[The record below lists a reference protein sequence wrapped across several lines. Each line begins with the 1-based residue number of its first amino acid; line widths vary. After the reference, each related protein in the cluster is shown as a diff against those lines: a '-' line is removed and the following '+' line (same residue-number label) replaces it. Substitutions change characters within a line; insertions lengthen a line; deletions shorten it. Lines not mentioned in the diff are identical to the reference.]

1 MPAQLPNYPSKI
13 SQAQVSG
20 PWSVFGIG
28 QVGAFSGATY
38 CTVHLSGIEK
48 RLTSGNY
55 VQMKILTMKNVLIK
69 KKVDQL
75 NFKCDTKSLY
85 VGELDIF
92 LVFNWFLVFFLFLV
106 PRDDSSSI
114 KIFCT
119 ALSDFFIRLPL
130 VV

>member
-13 SQAQVSG
+13 SQAQVPG
-20 PWSVFGIG
+20 PWSVFCILGPSQG
-28 QVGAFSGATY
+28 LY
-38 CTVHLSGIEK
+38 CTVHLSGTEK

-106 PRDDSSSI
+106 PRDDSSRI

>member
-13 SQAQVSG
+13 SQAQVPG

-28 QVGAFSGATY
+28 QIGAFSGAILH
-38 CTVHLSGIEK
+38 CASVWDRE
-48 RLTSGNY
+48 TSYERQLY

-92 LVFNWFLVFFLFLV
+92 LVFN
-106 PRDDSSSI
+106 
-114 KIFCT
+114 C
-119 ALSDFFIRLPL
+119 
-130 VV
+130 